1 MDGYL
6 HTKTVVGDPI
16 QVGDKI
22 ILPLSDVSFGI
33 GAGALEGSSK
43 NRGGG
48 GMGAKISASALLVI
62 DKDGTKL
69 VSLKDSSTIGKLF
82 ELAPRVINRF
92 MNKGEEASEEAA
104 PEEESG
110 EQI

>member
-6 HTKTVVGDPI
+6 HTKTVVGEPVT
-16 QVGDKI
+16 VGDKI
-22 ILPLSDVSFGI
+22 ILPLADVSFGI

-62 DKDGTKL
+62 DKDGTRL
-69 VSLKDSSTIGKLF
+69 VSLKDTSTLGKILDM
-82 ELAPRVINRF
+82 APGVINKF
-92 MNKGEEASEEAA
+92 MGKGESDKEQNEE
-104 PEEESG
+104 
-110 EQI
+110 